1 MNGIFQRNKPI
12 NFKIVDL
19 TLTQV
24 SIISNLDYEQAFE
37 KIEGLKEK
45 YEKYEKRLQIVM
57 ETKQREQFEI
67 VEGLRDDVEND
78 LYSDTSSITGQSVT
92 TASSKGSRST
102 G

>member
-92 TASSKGSRST
+92 TASSKGTRST